1 LRSADAMLEVRNIEV
16 RYSGLPVI
24 QDISLNVREGELV
37 SVVGGNGAGK
47 STLFKAIMGV
57 LRPTRGGIIFQGEA
71 VAGKSTAEIVRR
83 GMVCIPEDR
92 KLFRPL
98 SVEENLH
105 LGAYILKDRRQY
117 LTLMEEVFTL
127 YPLLKER
134 RRQPAATL
142 SGGEQQMLAIGRGLM
157 ADPRLLLLDEPSQGL
172 APLLV
177 DEVFRVVK
185 KLKERGMTILL
196 VEQNV
201 LEALEICSRGYI
213 LQTGR
218 IIQEGT
224 GAELLQSN
232 AVRKAFLGL

>member
-1 LRSADAMLEVRNIEV
+1 MLEVQNIEV

-71 VAGKSTAEIVRR
+71 VTGKSTEEIVRR

-105 LGAYILKDRRQY
+105 LGGYILKDRRQY
-117 LTLMEEVFTL
+117 LTLMEEVFAL
-127 YPLLKER
+127 FPILKER

-185 KLKERGMTILL
+185 KLKERGITILL

>member
-1 LRSADAMLEVRNIEV
+1 MLEVQNIEV

-71 VAGKSTAEIVRR
+71 VAGKSTEEIVRR

-127 YPLLKER
+127 FPILKER

-185 KLKERGMTILL
+185 KLKERGITILL

>member
-1 LRSADAMLEVRNIEV
+1 MLEVQDIEV

-71 VAGKSTAEIVRR
+71 VAGKSTEEIVRR

-105 LGAYILKDRRQY
+105 LGAYILKDRHQY

-127 YPLLKER
+127 FPILKER
-134 RRQPAATL
+134 RHQPAATL

-185 KLKERGMTILL
+185 KLKERGITILL

>member
-1 LRSADAMLEVRNIEV
+1 MLEVRNIEV

-71 VAGKSTAEIVRR
+71 VAGKSTEEIVRR

-127 YPLLKER
+127 FPILKER
-134 RRQPAATL
+134 RHQPAATL

-185 KLKERGMTILL
+185 KLKERGITILL

>member
-1 LRSADAMLEVRNIEV
+1 MLEVQNIEV

-71 VAGKSTAEIVRR
+71 VAGKSTEEIVRR

-105 LGAYILKDRRQY
+105 LGGYILKDRRQY
-117 LTLMEEVFTL
+117 LTLMEEVFAL
-127 YPLLKER
+127 FPILKER

>member
-1 LRSADAMLEVRNIEV
+1 MLEVQNIEV

-71 VAGKSTAEIVRR
+71 VAGKSTEEIVRR

-105 LGAYILKDRRQY
+105 LGGYILKDRRQY
-117 LTLMEEVFTL
+117 LTLMEEVFAL
-127 YPLLKER
+127 FPILKER

-185 KLKERGMTILL
+185 KLKERGITILL

>member
-1 LRSADAMLEVRNIEV
+1 MLEVKNIEV

-57 LRPTRGGIIFQGEA
+57 LRPTRGGIIFRGEA
-71 VAGKSTAEIVRR
+71 VAGKSTEEMVRR

-127 YPLLKER
+127 FPLLKER

>member
-1 LRSADAMLEVRNIEV
+1 LRSADAMLVVQNIEV

-57 LRPTRGGIIFQGEA
+57 LRPTRGGITFRGEA
-71 VAGKSTAEIVRR
+71 VVGKSTAEIVRR

-98 SVEENLH
+98 TVEENLR
-105 LGAYILKDRRQY
+105 LGAYILKDRQQHPA
-117 LTLMEEVFTL
+117 LMEEVFTL
-127 YPLLKER
+127 FPRLKER
-134 RRQPAATL
+134 RGQPAATL

-157 ADPRLLLLDEPSQGL
+157 ADPRLLLLDEPSLGL

-185 KLKERGMTILL
+185 ELKERGMTILL

-201 LEALEICSRGYI
+201 REALEICNRGYI

-224 GAELLQSN
+224 GSELLQSN
-232 AVRKAFLGL
+232 AVQKAFLGL